1 MARENKQVQKDFLQ
15 IKNGKIIQILTEKT
29 ETSKEFE
36 TKTGRKYH
44 AEVFTNV
51 ISNVK
56 YLQVFTDE
64 YDGIEYKKLS
74 VTMCDNEQKW
84 ECLTMSF
91 TSNCAASLITRLYSP
106 DFNPLDEIN
115 IGVFKDKEGFDVL
128 FTKQKG
134 ITLKSPFNENNPLPA
149 WNKTT
154 VNKKVLWDKSEYLDM
169 LELLV
174 EKINS
179 RLKFEPETMA
189 TVNPI
194 TRTDESLLLVDD
206 KKEDFFF

>member
-1 MARENKQVQKDFLQ
+1 MARENKAIAKDFLQ
-15 IKNGKIIQILTEKT
+15 IKNGKIIQIVAEKT

-64 YDGIEYKKLS
+64 YEGIEYKKLS

-91 TSNCAASLITRLYSP
+91 NSNSAASLLTRLYNP
-106 DFNPLDEIN
+106 EFNPLAEVN
-115 IGVFKDKEGFDVL
+115 IGVFKDKDGFDVL
-128 FTKQKG
+128 FIKQNG
-134 ITLKSPFNENNPLPA
+134 LTLKSAFSDTNPLPK

-154 VNKKVLWDKSEYLDM
+154 VNKKVVWDKSEYLDA
-169 LELLV
+169 LESLV
-174 EKINS
+174 NLINS
-179 RLKFEPETMA
+179 RLKFEPETIG
-189 TVNPI
+189 TISPFTKV
-194 TRTDESLLLVDD
+194 DESLLLIDD
-206 KKEDFFF
+206 SQDDIF

>member
-1 MARENKQVQKDFLQ
+1 MARENKAIAKDFLQ

-44 AEVFTNV
+44 AEVYTNV

-64 YDGIEYKKLS
+64 YEGIEYKKLS

-91 TSNCAASLITRLYSP
+91 NSNSAASLLSRLYNP
-106 DFNPLDEIN
+106 EFNPLQEVN
-115 IGVFKDKEGFDVL
+115 IGVFKDKDGFDVL
-128 FTKQKG
+128 FIKQNG
-134 ITLKSPFNENNPLPA
+134 LTLKSAFSDTNPLPK

-154 VNKKVLWDKSEYLDM
+154 VNKKVVWDKSEYLDA
-169 LELLV
+169 LESLV
-174 EKINS
+174 ELINL
-179 RLKFEPETMA
+179 RLKFEPETMESI
-189 TVNPI
+189 NPI
-194 TRTDESLLLVDD
+194 TKVDESVLLIDD
-206 KKEDFFF
+206 SNDLPF

>member
-56 YLQVFTDE
+56 YLQVFTDDYE
-64 YDGIEYKKLS
+64 GIEYKKLS

-91 TSNCAASLITRLYSP
+91 NSNSAASLLTRLYNP
-106 DFNPLDEIN
+106 EFNPLAEVN
-115 IGVFKDKEGFDVL
+115 IGVFKDKDGFDVL
-128 FTKQKG
+128 FIKQNG
-134 ITLKSPFNENNPLPA
+134 LTLKSAFSDTNPLPK

-154 VNKKVLWDKSEYLDM
+154 VNKKVVWDKSEYLDA
-169 LELLV
+169 LESLV
-174 EKINS
+174 ELINS
-179 RLKFEPETMA
+179 RLKFEPETMQSI
-189 TVNPI
+189 NPI
-194 TRTDESLLLVDD
+194 TKVDESVLLIDD
-206 KKEDFFF
+206 SNDLPF